1 MMQFDL
7 SPGDELPPMVRQTGF
22 PHWNRYAAVND
33 EFIPI
38 HMDDEAA
45 REAGFPIAIG
55 MGNLVWSYFHNM
67 LRDWMGEGG
76 RIEKIAA
83 RYWQP
88 NLRDSILTLRAKVVD
103 VSRETGAA
111 RVTFELLA
119 QDAAERRLATG
130 EAVVRIAAPAAL

>member
-1 MMQFDL
+1 MQQMQL
-7 SPGDELPPMVRQTGF
+7 SLGDELPPLVRQTGF
-22 PHWNRYAAVND
+22 AHWNRYAAVND

-67 LRDWMGEGG
+67 LRGWMGEGG
-76 RIEKIAA
+76 RIEKIGA

-88 NLRDSILTLRAKVVD
+88 NLRESTLTLRAKVTAM
-103 VSRETGAA
+103 SREADATH
-111 RVTFELLA
+111 VTLELLA
-119 QDAAERRLATG
+119 HDADERRLASG
-130 EAVVRIAAPAAL
+130 EAVVRLAAPAAN